1 MERLDDSVLQEW
13 FCSQVLPL
21 ERALTAFIRRNW
33 RETSEVTDL
42 RQEIYERALIGAQSG
57 LPHHTSGYLYTIAR
71 NHLANRARRAKIVSF
86 DLVADFNSGSHFGTF
101 EPEPA
106 LIARDELRRVMRGLE
121 QLPPRCREVVQL
133 RKLEGLT
140 TKEVAERMGVG
151 VDTVE
156 KQLTLGVRALADF
169 MLGGS
174 GRIQRQDRQG
184 LGKTCGAS

>member
-1 MERLDDSVLQEW
+1 VERIDDSVLQEW

-33 RETSEVTDL
+33 REASEVTDL
-42 RQEIYERALIGAQSG
+42 RQEIYERALVGAQSG

-71 NHLANRARRAKIVSF
+71 NHMANRARRAKIVSF
-86 DLVADFNSGSHFGTF
+86 DLVADFNNGSHFGTF

-106 LIARDELRRVMRGLE
+106 LIARDELRRAMRGLE

-140 TKEVAERMGVG
+140 TREVAERMGVG

-174 GRIQRQDRQG
+174 GRIQRRARQG
-184 LGKTCGAS
+184 LDKTGGAS

>member
-1 MERLDDSVLQEW
+1 MERIEDTVLQEW

-42 RQEIYERALIGAQSG
+42 RQEVYERALIGAQSG

-71 NHLANRARRAKIVSF
+71 NHIANRARRAKIVSF

-106 LIARDELRRVMRGLE
+106 LIARDELRRAMRGLE

-174 GRIQRQDRQG
+174 GRIQRRGRQI
-184 LGKTCGAS
+184 LGKTRGAS

>member
-1 MERLDDSVLQEW
+1 MERIDDTVLQEW

-42 RQEIYERALIGAQSG
+42 RQEVYERALIGAQSG

-71 NHLANRARRAKIVSF
+71 NHIANRARRAKIVSF

-106 LIARDELRRVMRGLE
+106 LIARDELRRAMRGLE

-174 GRIQRQDRQG
+174 GRIRRRGRQI
-184 LGKTCGAS
+184 LGKTRGAS